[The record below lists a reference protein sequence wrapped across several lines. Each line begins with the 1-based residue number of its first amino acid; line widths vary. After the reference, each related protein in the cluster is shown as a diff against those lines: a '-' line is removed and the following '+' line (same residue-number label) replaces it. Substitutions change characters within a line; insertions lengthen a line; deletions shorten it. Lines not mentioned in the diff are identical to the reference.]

1 MIGLDSAWFG
11 SWEFWVLMALFFG
24 LSLQLRL
31 LTERVKDV
39 QRKLGKK

>member
-1 MIGLDSAWFG
+1 MILLNDAWFG
-11 SWEFWVLMALFFG
+11 SWEFWVLMASFFG